1 MTPPPD
7 LTRQVR
13 DEIMRL
19 GYELVDLRVA
29 GPPQRRSLR
38 VRIDL
43 PGGPRGIGVTSEDCT
58 QVSRA
63 LLAWYPEAIAG
74 ERLDALEVSSPG
86 VERPIRWPE
95 HWRRYQGSRV
105 RVRAAGVAGK
115 PAAWIREVP
124 DDEHVRLEFED
135 GSERTLAL
143 ADIVEAT
150 LVVEWPVGRKR

>member
-7 LTRQVR
+7 LIRLLR
-13 DEIMRL
+13 DEITRL

-43 PGGPRGIGVTSEDCT
+43 PGGPTGIGVTSADCT
-58 QVSRA
+58 RVSRA

-74 ERLDALEVSSPG
+74 EALDALEVSSPG
-86 VERPIRWPE
+86 LERPIRWPE
-95 HWRRYQGSRV
+95 HWRRFIGSRV
-105 RVRAAGVAGK
+105 RVRVAGLGGR
-115 PAAWIREVP
+115 PVAWIRAVP
-124 DDEHVRLEFED
+124 DDAHVRLEFDD
-135 GSERTLAL
+135 GSDRVVAL